1 MKLVPLKDK
10 NIKKSFN
17 EPDVEITFEP
27 IAHTYFHN
35 GIQLESATG
44 YIKRFLKP
52 FDNDMVSFMF
62 GKKHGINKTE
72 VQKIWK
78 DGGEAASDFGTCVHK
93 MIENLL
99 NNYKNGAVIQFN
111 RGDEENYALP
121 KHPILLKIMRD
132 FLQIFPFKDD
142 LISEALISDVK
153 KNVCGH
159 ADLINVLSWE
169 EKRCRIGD
177 FKINVDSELED
188 PKNKV
193 LSPFDNLPATK
204 LSKYQLQMS
213 VYANMLQ
220 ESGWTVEG
228 LDVYVLEDEW
238 KHYKLDVLKVI
249 S

>member
-1 MKLVPLKDK
+1 MNLVPLKNK
-10 NIKKSFN
+10 NIKQSFN
-17 EPDVEITFEP
+17 EPEVEIIFEP
-27 IAHTYFHN
+27 IAHTYYYN
-35 GIQLESATG
+35 GVLLTSATG
-44 YIKRFLKP
+44 YIKKFLKP

-62 GKKHGINKTE
+62 GKKHGISKLDI
-72 VQKIWK
+72 QKIWK

-93 MIENLL
+93 MIENWLS
-99 NNYKNGAVIQFN
+99 NYKNGAVIQFN

-121 KHPILLKIMRD
+121 KHPILLKIMRE
-132 FLQIFPFKDD
+132 FLQVFKYNGDMV
-142 LISEALISDVK
+142 SEALISNVK
-153 KNVCGH
+153 KNICGH
-159 ADLINVLSWE
+159 ADLVNVLSWE

-193 LSPFDNLPATK
+193 LTPFEDLPPTK

-220 ESGWTVEG
+220 ESGWKVEG

-238 KHYKLDVLKVI
+238 KHYSLPVLKVI
-249 S
+249 N